1 MKYWFSADYHLG
13 HAKIIDYCNRPFK
26 SLEQM
31 NETIIRNHNAR
42 VKSEDTVFHIGDFCF
57 KNTSNKGEGIRVNA
71 STWEKKLNGKI
82 IHIMGNHCR
91 NNGVRT
97 LVQSLVIKYG
107 GRQIRLV
114 HNPEHIDYR
123 YNLHFVGHVHEKWK
137 FKEVYAP
144 PKINTFIDLINV
156 GVDVNNFYPKTFDEI
171 KNSFSSW
178 KKTNEN

>member
-1 MKYWFSADYHLG
+1 MKYFFTSDYHLG
-13 HAKIIDYCNRPFK
+13 HENIINYCNRPFK

-42 VKSEDTVFHIGDFCF
+42 VKSEDIVFHIGDFCF
-57 KNTSNKGEGIRVNA
+57 KNTSNKGEGIRVSA
-71 STWEKKLNGKI
+71 SAWEKKLNGKI
-82 IHIMGNHCR
+82 IQIMGNHCR

-114 HNPEHIDYR
+114 HNPAHFDYK

-137 FKEVYAP
+137 FQKVFSM
-144 PKINTFIDLINV
+144 NTFVDLINV
-156 GVDVNNFYPKTFDEI
+156 GVDQHNFMPVTFDEI
-171 KNSFSSW
+171 MKQYHRWKNN
-178 KKTNEN
+178 NEN